1 MSTVSRRPLP
11 RLASLEFSYPPAT
24 LPVPKR
30 TPLLD
35 GKPLP
40 KLPES
45 LGTPKESLKLSVSLP
60 SVKALLARFG
70 IEPVLQSAY
79 DRYCKGKPC
88 KRSARTFLK
97 MFKG

>member
-1 MSTVSRRPLP
+1 MSTVARRPLP

-24 LPVPKR
+24 LPKR
-30 TPLLD
+30 APLLD

-40 KLPES
+40 
-45 LGTPKESLKLSVSLP
+45 KLSVSLP

-70 IEPVLQSAY
+70 IEPVLLSAW